1 MAQPDAR
8 KADAAASVPRL
19 PLAGV
24 VAVECGQGVAA
35 AFATKLL
42 ALLGAE
48 VIKVEPPEGDLTR
61 RRGPFFDDVPDPEAS
76 GLFLYL
82 NADKC
87 GVVLDLNSPPD
98 QKRLD
103 DLLAQADILIH
114 NIPVP
119 QRAPLRMETGAL
131 CRRHPRLIVAGISP
145 FGDHGPYAHYK
156 AYEITVA
163 HASGMASVGPGGSPF
178 PELPPL
184 KLFGHQAEFQGALN
198 AAIAASA
205 AYLHR
210 MKSGAGQGIEVSEQ
224 ECMTAILEGTLVQ
237 YTYAA
242 REATRLGRYAY
253 GPRALFPCADGWMHI
268 NLGEEAQWQRM
279 VELMGNPEWTR
290 EDIFK
295 DRLLRGAN
303 CDALE
308 PILAEWTRNWKM
320 LDLYLAAQEKHIPVA
335 PVNRASDVYS
345 DGHLR
350 ARNFFA
356 PLPLP
361 DSKTQIV
368 EVPTVPFKST
378 AMGWRLSRPAP
389 RLAEHQQEILARQN
403 PQPAAPVA
411 EGRERSSEGPLSG
424 IRVLD
429 FSWVWA
435 APFCTMQLAYM
446 GAEVI
451 RIESAQRLCIARTL
465 PPFADRQPGP
475 NRAGLFNQWN
485 QGKRSIQLNLAAPQA
500 PAIVYELVRQC
511 DVVMENFSHGVIAQ
525 MGFGYEILRRHRPDL
540 IMASLS
546 GYGQSGPYSRFV
558 NYGPQIGS
566 QSGLYAMTGYPQDRP
581 REGPVAYGDP
591 SMGLLTA
598 YLINAALIQRART
611 GEGQYLDVA
620 MWEVLEMVSPEMLLE
635 FAMNR
640 RNPSPMGNHDPIM
653 SPHNCY
659 KALGDAEKWV
669 TIAVGSEEEWRALC
683 AAIGQPAL
691 AQDPRFGTAPL
702 RKRNEEELD
711 RLITQWTS
719 QRDRWEITEILQRS
733 GVAAFPTLNNKDV
746 TLDPH
751 LAHRG
756 FLVQL
761 EHPEVGRRIHSGV
774 PWTMSATP
782 CRVSKPAPVLGAD
795 TDQVLMELLGY
806 SRRQIEELRA
816 ANVLT

>member
-8 KADAAASVPRL
+8 NAEAAASVPRL

-61 RRGPFFDDVPDPEAS
+61 RRGPFFDDVPDPQAS

-98 QKRLD
+98 QKCLD

-163 HASGMASVGPGGSPF
+163 HGSGMASVGPGGSPF

-198 AAIAASA
+198 AAMAASA
-205 AYLHR
+205 AYFHR
-210 MKSGAGQGIEVSEQ
+210 MKSGTGQGIEVSEQ

-237 YTYAA
+237 YTYAG

-320 LDLYLAAQEKHIPVA
+320 LDLYLAAQERHIPVA

-361 DSKTQIV
+361 DSTTQIV

-389 RLAEHQQEILARQN
+389 RLGEHQQEILARQN
-403 PQPAAPVA
+403 PQAAAPVA

-500 PAIVYELVRQC
+500 AAIVCELVRQC
-511 DVVMENFSHGVIAQ
+511 DVVMENFSPGVIAQ
-525 MGFGYEILRRHRPDL
+525 MGFGYEILRRYRPDL

-640 RNPSPMGNHDPIM
+640 HNPSPMGNHDPIM

-691 AQDPRFGTAPL
+691 AEDPRFGTAPL

-774 PWTMSATP
+774 PWTMSASP
-782 CRVSKPAPVLGAD
+782 CRVNKPAPVLGAD

>member
-8 KADAAASVPRL
+8 KADNGASVPRL

-24 VAVECGQGVAA
+24 VTVECGQGVAA

-42 ALLGAE
+42 AMLGAE
-48 VIKVEPPEGDLTR
+48 VIKVESPQGDLTR
-61 RRGPFFDDVPDPEAS
+61 RRGPFLDDAYDPEAS

-82 NADKC
+82 NADKY
-87 GVVLDLNSPPD
+87 GVVLDLNSASARE
-98 QKRLD
+98 RLD

-119 QRAPLRMETGAL
+119 ERAALRMETDAV
-131 CRRHPRLIVAGISP
+131 CRSHPGLIVAGISP
-145 FGDHGPYAHYK
+145 FGDQGPYAHYK
-156 AYEITVA
+156 AYELNVA

-184 KLFGHQAEFQGALN
+184 KLFGQQAEFQGALN
-198 AAIAASA
+198 AAMAVTA
-205 AYLHR
+205 AYFAR
-210 MKSGAGQGIEVSEQ
+210 MKTGAGQGIEVSEH

-237 YTYAA
+237 YTYAG

-253 GPRALFPCADGWMHI
+253 GPRAIFPCADGWMHI
-268 NLGEEAQWQRM
+268 NLAEEAQWQRF
-279 VELMGNPEWTR
+279 VELMGNPEWTQ
-290 EDIFK
+290 EEIFK
-295 DRLLRGAN
+295 DRFARGAN
-303 CDALE
+303 RDALE
-308 PILAEWTRNWKM
+308 PILADWTRNWKM
-320 LDLYLAAQEKHIPVA
+320 LDLYLAAQTRHVPVA
-335 PVNRASDVYS
+335 PVNRASDVYA

-350 ARNFFA
+350 ARNFFGR
-356 PLPLP
+356 LPLP
-361 DSKTQIV
+361 DSKTQTV

-378 AMGWRLSRPAP
+378 ATGWRLSRAAP
-389 RLAEHQQEILARQN
+389 RLGEHQQEILARQSRRS
-403 PQPAAPVA
+403 AAPVA
-411 EGRERSSEGPLSG
+411 ETQGRSSEGPLSG

-451 RIESAQRLCIARTL
+451 RVESTKRMCVARGL

-485 QGKRSIQLNLAAPQA
+485 QGKRSIQLNLAMPQA
-500 PAIVYELVRQC
+500 AAIVRELVRRC
-511 DVVMENFSHGVIAQ
+511 DVVVENFSPGTIAR
-525 MGFGYEILRRHRPDL
+525 MGFGYEALRQHRPDL

-546 GYGQSGPYSRFV
+546 GYGQTGPYSKFV

-591 SMGLLTA
+591 SMGLTTA
-598 YLINAALIQRART
+598 FLINAALIHRART

-640 RNPSPMGNHDPIM
+640 RDPSPMGNHDAM
-653 SPHNCY
+653 MAPHNCY

-669 TIAVGSEEEWRALC
+669 SIAVGSEAEWRALC
-683 AAIGQPAL
+683 AAIGQPSL
-691 AQDPRFGTAPL
+691 AEDPRFLTAAL

-711 RLITQWTS
+711 RLITQWTA
-719 QRDRWEITEILQRS
+719 QRDRWEITEILQRC

-746 TLDPH
+746 ALDPH
-751 LAHRG
+751 LTQRG

-782 CRVSKPAPVLGAD
+782 CRVHKPAPVLGAD
-795 TDQVLMELLGY
+795 TDQVLTELLGY
-806 SRRQIEELRA
+806 SRRQIEDLRA
-816 ANVLT
+816 ADVLT